1 MCTVS
6 IIPIELVP
14 GATAGIGGIG
24 GIGGVGGVG
33 GAGVEAGGYRLV
45 TNRDESHR
53 RAPALPPEVR
63 SGEGLFP
70 ALWPTDPEGGGTWV
84 SVNAAGVTLAL
95 LNIYPSR
102 DTKAPAP
109 RGGRGVVS
117 RGLII
122 PALAHAPSAADAAA
136 ALSALDLSAF
146 RGFRLVAVDRE
157 SIIECRWE
165 GEGESGGDSG
175 GDSAGESG
183 EGTGNGSGGSGLSV
197 AETALGLA
205 CFSSHG
211 WGDRHGRARLALFRR
226 WFADR
231 AASACE
237 QDAFHR
243 HQWASRPE
251 TSVRMVREDARTVS
265 ITSVTVGAEVS
276 MRYEPLS
283 AAGLLGPSTGP
294 CDEGA
299 RELRIEA
306 VEMAGKGDAA

>member
-6 IIPIELVP
+6 IIPLEACRGSGL
-14 GATAGIGGIG
+14 AAG
-24 GIGGVGGVG
+24 
-33 GAGVEAGGYRLV
+33 AGGYRLV

-53 RAPALPPEVR
+53 RVPGVGPEVR
-63 SGEGLFP
+63 HPAGEGLFP
-70 ALWPTDPEGGGTWV
+70 AVWPTDPEGGGTWV

-95 LNIYPSR
+95 LNIY
-102 DTKAPAP
+102 
-109 RGGRGVVS
+109 GGGSAGGGAADAAGKLS
-117 RGLII
+117 RGLVI

-136 ALSALDLSAF
+136 ALSALDLSGF

-165 GEGESGGDSG
+165 ADGGR
-175 GDSAGESG
+175 
-183 EGTGNGSGGSGLSV
+183 LSV
-197 AETALGLA
+197 AESGLGLA

-211 WGDRHGRARLALFRR
+211 RGDRHARARLGLFRR

-231 AASACE
+231 APSAAE

-251 TSVRMVREDARTVS
+251 ISVRMVREDARTVS
-265 ITSVTVGAEVS
+265 ITSVSVGDDVR

-283 AAGLLGPSTGP
+283 AAGLFDASSGVCAEDSS
-294 CDEGA
+294 EV
-299 RELRIEA
+299 RIEA
-306 VEMAGKGDAA
+306 VELIGKGAGA